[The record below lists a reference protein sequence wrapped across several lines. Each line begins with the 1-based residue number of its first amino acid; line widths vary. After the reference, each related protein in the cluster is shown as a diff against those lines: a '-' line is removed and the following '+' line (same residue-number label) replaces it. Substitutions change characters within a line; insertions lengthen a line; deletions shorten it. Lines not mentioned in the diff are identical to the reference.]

1 MFIPPQCGVELRLW
15 GGKTPHTK
23 TGGVEFS
30 TPKLHPTV
38 GWSLVQ
44 IWGRWGGVGWSAFF
58 RFSVNST
65 PQWGGVWGGV
75 EGYDWREAPKIFSFC
90 DLKSKLLRTD
100 GREAPEILGVFY
112 LRNSILG
119 AFFYELHPTLGWTG
133 GATRRRRTGKL
144 QAPSAENFQFVQIVK

>member
-1 MFIPPQCGVELRLW
+1 MDISWTYAGVSTNESSGVHPTQCGVELRLW

-75 EGYDWREAPKIFSFC
+75 EGYDWREAP
-90 DLKSKLLRTD
+90 
-100 GREAPEILGVFY
+100 
-112 LRNSILG
+112 
-119 AFFYELHPTLGWTG
+119 
-133 GATRRRRTGKL
+133 
-144 QAPSAENFQFVQIVK
+144 ENFQVCVLLKVHH